1 MRPDVLVGPS
11 PWVVEQFGDKV
22 AAELWTRVPEALSTA
37 IDREVN
43 AHPAMTQTMERVL
56 ANPRW
61 PLPYEELVL
70 FLGTL
75 PGAEIISVPK
85 SVYQLVAIN
94 GHVVVPWC
102 YGQSANAS
110 MRDAEVGRSFGRL
123 ARELLRRFGP
133 PWRRSPVE
141 APLPLDAVDER
152 EVAKICAAIATISPK
167 PEVVIAGFAGAPNLG
182 LLRACLGEV
191 KSTDNGNLNW
201 SHIDDLPLPPPVI
214 PRPRR
219 MQFP

>member
-11 PWVVEQFGDKV
+11 DWVIEQFGDKV
-22 AAELWTRVPEALSTA
+22 AAELWTRVPEALNTA
-37 IDREVN
+37 IEREVN
-43 AHPAMTQTMERVL
+43 THPSVTQTERVL

-75 PGAEIISVPK
+75 PGAEIISVPR
-85 SVYQLVAIN
+85 SVYQLVVLN

-102 YGQSANAS
+102 YGQSA
-110 MRDAEVGRSFGRL
+110 RDSIRDVPVGRSFGRL

-133 PWRRSPVE
+133 PWRRSQAE
-141 APLPLDAVDER
+141 TPLPLDAVDER
-152 EVAKICAAIATISPK
+152 EVAKICAAIAKIDPA
-167 PEVVIAGFAGAPNLG
+167 PEVVIAGYAGAPHLG
-182 LLRACLGEV
+182 LLRACLGEI
-191 KSTDNGNLNW
+191 KSTDNGTLNW
-201 SHIDDLPLPPPVI
+201 SHLDDLPLPPPVI

-219 MQFP
+219 MVFP

>member
-1 MRPDVLVGPS
+1 MRPDVLIGPS
-11 PWVVEQFGDKV
+11 PWMVEQFGDKV

-43 AHPAMTQTMERVL
+43 AHPTTASTTERVL

-75 PGAEIISVPK
+75 PGAEIICVPK
-85 SVYQLVAIN
+85 SVYQLIVIN

-102 YGQSANAS
+102 FGQSASAS

-133 PWRRSPVE
+133 PWKRSQAE
-141 APLPLDAVDER
+141 MPLPLDAVDER
-152 EVAKICAAIATISPK
+152 EVSKICAAIASLDPK
-167 PEVVIAGFAGAPNLG
+167 IEVVIAGFAGAPNLG
-182 LLRACLGEV
+182 LLRASLGEL
-191 KSTDNGNLNW
+191 KSTDNGSLNW
-201 SHIDDLPLPPPVI
+201 SHLDDLPLPPPVI